1 MSCRLV
7 FSAWVVL
14 ILFACLCAQGVD
26 FQITTE
32 SLPPGEQGSVY
43 AVAFNA
49 TGGDAPYSWRISAGA
64 APSGI
69 AINKNGNFVGTPT
82 SVGTF
87 NFTVMAADA
96 NGNTA
101 TASFN
106 TSIAAANGYDGP
118 AQLPIVTVPSSMT
131 DTPAPGGIINV
142 NAGEDLQAALNRA
155 QCGDT
160 IQLQAGATF
169 TGHFQFP
176 ALNCDGAH
184 WIIIRTSSP
193 DTVLPVEGQ
202 RLTPCYAGVASLPGR
217 PQYACNNPQN
227 VLAKLV
233 ASDLVGPVTFQTGA
247 NHYRLIGLELTRPT
261 GVKGAIT
268 LMSVAHGGTAS
279 SIVLDRSWLHGT
291 TQDETHDGFDL
302 TGTNSVAI
310 VDSYFTDFH
319 CTSITGDCMEAHAI
333 SGGGGNHQ
341 DGPYAIQDNF
351 LEASAQAILFGGAAA
366 TMTPTDITIHFNH
379 FFKPWQWMKG
389 NSPFQGGDSG
399 NPFIVRHHLEL
410 KNAVR
415 VLIENNLME
424 DVWGGFGEPGDAIL
438 LTPRNQHTASGNVC
452 PLCRV
457 TDVTVRYTHISHAGG
472 GIVMATALSIPG
484 KDGAPATSGTRFSIH
499 DVVMDDI
506 NRKYLGWDGFFL
518 VANMWP
524 ANPVNTITINHITG
538 FQDSTGGILVLGNS
552 TSNPEMYGFVFTN
565 NLVTTGRYPVWNTGS
580 DTSCAYADVP
590 LTSINN
596 CFTSYTFSNN
606 ALIAAPS
613 HFPPTTWPTGN
624 LFAANPVNVGFV
636 QYHDG
641 SGGNYELVPT
651 SPYKNLGS
659 DGRDLG
665 ADIVGLNAVL
675 TGVE

>member
-1 MSCRLV
+1 MSCRLM

-14 ILFACLCAQGVD
+14 ILSVCLCAQGVD
-26 FQITTE
+26 FKITTE
-32 SLPPGEQGSVY
+32 SLPPGQRGNVY

-49 TGGDAPYSWRISAGA
+49 TGGNAPYSWRISAGA

-69 AINKNGNFVGTPT
+69 AMNSNGNFVGTPT
-82 SVGTF
+82 SVGTS
-87 NFTVMAADA
+87 NFTVMVADA

-101 TASFN
+101 TASFS
-106 TSIAAANGYDGP
+106 TSIAAATGYDGP
-118 AQLPIVTVPSSMT
+118 AQLPIVTVPSSMA
-131 DTPAPGGIINV
+131 DTPAPGGIISV
-142 NAGEDLQAALNRA
+142 NAGEDLQAALNQA
-155 QCGDT
+155 QCGNT

-176 ALNCDGAH
+176 ALNCDRDH

-193 DTVLPVEGQ
+193 DRVLPVEGQ
-202 RLTPCYAGVASLPGR
+202 RLTPCYAGAASLPGR
-217 PQYACNNPQN
+217 PHYPCNNPHN

-279 SIVLDRSWLHGT
+279 YIVLDRTWLHGT

-302 TGTNSVAI
+302 TGTNYVAI
-310 VDSYFTDFH
+310 VDSYFSDFH
-319 CTSITGDCMEAHAI
+319 CTSVTGDCMEAHAI

-341 DGPYAIQDNF
+341 DGPYAIQNNF

-438 LTPRNQHTASGNVC
+438 LTPRNQHTALGNVC

-472 GIVMATALSIPG
+472 GIVIVTGLSIPG

-506 NRKYLGWDGFFL
+506 SRKYLGWDGFFL

-538 FQDSTGGILVLGNS
+538 FQDSTGGILILGNL

-565 NLVTTGRYPVWNTGS
+565 NLVTTGRYPVWNMAH

-613 HFPPTTWPTGN
+613 HYPPTTWPTGN
-624 LFAANPVNVGFV
+624 LFEANPVNVGFV

-641 SGGNYELVPT
+641 NGGNYELVPT